1 MIAKV
6 ALGIAVVVATAAGAL
21 AATKA
26 DNASLSQSAYTNV
39 DTPSGACARWF
50 QWPCSFGPISSN

>member
-6 ALGIAVVVATAAGAL
+6 ALGIAVALAAASGAL

-26 DNASLSQSAYTNV
+26 DNASLSQSAYTKVYN
-39 DTPSGACARWF
+39 PSAACARWF
-50 QWPCSFGPISSN
+50 QWPCSLGPMSSN